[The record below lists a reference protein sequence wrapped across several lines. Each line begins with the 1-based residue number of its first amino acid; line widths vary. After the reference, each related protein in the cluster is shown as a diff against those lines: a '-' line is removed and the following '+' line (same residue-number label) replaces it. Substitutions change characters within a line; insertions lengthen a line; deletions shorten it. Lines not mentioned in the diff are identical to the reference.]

1 MSVNRTSIV
10 SVLCLLVMLLCAG
23 CGDSLNMAGP
33 GRSYSW
39 LTDEE
44 WEAEQRRPRT
54 SADLNDDYWKTEHEI
69 EKLKS
74 LNKELELENSLRIK
88 RMQLE
93 LKQREAERKLRELNK

>member
-1 MSVNRTSIV
+1 MYVNRIIF
-10 SVLCLLVMLLCAG
+10 VLCLLVMLLCAG

-33 GRSYSW
+33 GKPYSW

-44 WEAEQRRPRT
+44 KA
-54 SADLNDDYWKTEHEI
+54 ADARKSSINVDLDDSYWKTEHEI

-74 LNKELELENSLRIK
+74 LNKELELENSMRIK